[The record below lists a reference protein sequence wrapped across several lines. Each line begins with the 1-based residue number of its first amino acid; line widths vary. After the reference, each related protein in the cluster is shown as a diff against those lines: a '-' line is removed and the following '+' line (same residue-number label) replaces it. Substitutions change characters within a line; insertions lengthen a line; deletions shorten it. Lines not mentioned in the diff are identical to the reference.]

1 MIEAWKH
8 RARQLKVETFA
19 IYLAFRDPRVPW
31 YARLFAAGVV
41 AYAFSPIDLIPDF
54 IPVLGYLDDLVLV
67 PVGVALALRMIPEN
81 VMQECRERAE
91 EAVAEGKPTN
101 WKAAAAIVAMWVL
114 LAVVAI
120 ALVLRVIGH

>member
-1 MIEAWKH
+1 MIEAWKQ
-8 RARQLKVETFA
+8 RARQLKVETYA
-19 IYLAFRDPRVPW
+19 IYLAYRDPRVPW

-101 WKAAAAIVAMWVL
+101 WKAAAAIVGMWVL

>member
-8 RARQLKVETFA
+8 RARQLKVETYA
-19 IYLAFRDPRVPW
+19 IYLAYRDPRVPW

-67 PVGVALALRMIPEN
+67 PVGVALALRMIPED

-91 EAVAEGKPTN
+91 EAMAEGKPTN

>member
-1 MIEAWKH
+1 
-8 RARQLKVETFA
+8 
-19 IYLAFRDPRVPW
+19 
-31 YARLFAAGVV
+31 
-41 AYAFSPIDLIPDF
+41 
-54 IPVLGYLDDLVLV
+54 
-67 PVGVALALRMIPEN
+67 MIPEN

-91 EAVAEGKPTN
+91 EAMAEGKPTN